1 MEAIRVSARVSPGTY
16 INDAK
21 ARLAAK
27 GLVEL
32 SALENGINTAIRTAD
47 SLVSL
52 GYAVVNKFETSL
64 LENDDNTG
72 RTRGAAK
79 VYIRLDKASTFD
91 KAFKDFESSRAKNN

>member
-1 MEAIRVSARVSPGTY
+1 MEAIRVSSRVLPGTY

-27 GLVEL
+27 GSVEL
-32 SALENGINTAIRTAD
+32 SALENGINTAIRTAH
-47 SLVSL
+47 SLVNL

-64 LENDDNTG
+64 LENEGNTAG
-72 RTRGAAK
+72 SNGPAK

-91 KAFKDFESSRAKNN
+91 KASKDYETSRAKNN